1 MLTGIARKIAQKG
14 GRAFYTGGYAR
25 NRVNHENA
33 ALTNDVDIEVFHLG
47 PAELI
52 TLLAQYGEVKTMG
65 KIFPTIKIKGYPQW
79 DFTIA
84 PGDSY
89 AEAARRRDFTI
100 NSLMVDILSGKIMD
114 YTGGRKDLAAR
125 LIRHTNPQVFTD
137 DPLRAYRGA
146 VLAARL
152 GFSIHPATLE
162 LMKRTDLQSIPPER
176 VQAELNKLLLLPSKP
191 SIGLRYLEISGLLMQ
206 LHPDLYALIAC
217 EQEPKNH
224 PEGNVWE
231 HTLKVVDMAAHLK
244 GRSRNP
250 AALMWAALLHDIG
263 KPAVSL
269 WQDGKITTYGHDIK
283 GSQLAAEFLHDLRCS
298 NALIENV
305 TRLIREHMH
314 PVLLYKQKDSV
325 TDKAIR
331 KLAHRIDINELLL
344 LAEADYRGRGMKR
357 DFDPIRGWL
366 LNRVT
371 ALGLEPGEEIEAL
384 VKGRDLLPLGLEP
397 GIVFKKLLEI
407 AWEMQLEGLGKED
420 ILQALQNEI

>member
-1 MLTGIARKIAQKG
+1 MLISVAREIAQKG

-25 NRVNHENA
+25 NRVNHKNA
-33 ALTNDVDIEVFHLG
+33 AVTDDVDIEVFRLG
-47 PAELI
+47 SKELI
-52 TLLAQYGEVKTMG
+52 TLLTQFGEVKTVG
-65 KIFPTIKIKGYPQW
+65 KIYPIVKIKGYPQW
-79 DFTIA
+79 DFSIA
-84 PGDSY
+84 PGDSL

-100 NSLMVDILSGKIMD
+100 NALMVDILSGKIMD
-114 YTGGRKDLAAR
+114 YSGGRRDLAAR
-125 LIRHTNPQVFTD
+125 LIRHTNPQVFID

-162 LMKRTDLQSIPPER
+162 LMQQTDLQSMPPER
-176 VQAELNKLLLLPSKP
+176 IQAELNKLLLLSVKP
-191 SIGLRYLEISGLLMQ
+191 SIGLRYLEISGLLLQ
-206 LHPDLYALIAC
+206 LHPELYALIGC
-217 EQEPKNH
+217 EQEPGNH

-244 GRSRNP
+244 SRSRNP

-263 KPAVSL
+263 KPVVSL
-269 WQDGKITTYGHDIK
+269 WRDGKITTYGHDIK

-298 NALIENV
+298 NALIESV

-314 PVLLYKQKDSV
+314 PVLLYKQKESV

-344 LAEADYRGRGMKR
+344 LAEADYRGRGIER
-357 DFDPIRGWL
+357 DFDPIRSGL

-371 ALGLEPGEEIEAL
+371 ALGLEPGEKIEAL
-384 VKGRDLLPLGLEP
+384 VKGRDLLPLGLQP
-397 GIVFKKLLEI
+397 GIIFKKLLEM
-407 AWEMQLEGLGKED
+407 AWEMQLEGHSKED